1 MPKSK
6 PIKDAPIDSVIRL
19 LAQAAEIARKNRL
32 RVGVRVP
39 IAYAVWA
46 ALDEEERQR
55 TKHK

>member
-1 MPKSK
+1 MTARKLNEP
-6 PIKDAPIDSVIRL
+6 PLDSVIHL

-55 TKHK
+55 KGRK